1 MVNAQALIS
10 KIKAQSATP
19 QALADTL
26 KGMESSL
33 SNQTVVAQ
41 ALQALDPV
49 QHSLGYLYLL
59 CVRPA
64 RPFLASSLVKLESM
78 TYQALL

>member
-33 SNQTVVAQ
+33 SNQTVVTQ

-64 RPFLASSLVKLESM
+64 RPFLASSLVVG
-78 TYQALL
+78 A